1 MSLRCFGWM
10 HILRNELT
18 AGISRLENK
27 RMEETRMK
35 KKIVKLMALCMAAV
49 LGLTACGQAA
59 ENPPAAD
66 SAAEENVAAEKPDGS
81 TQEAEKPAAK
91 EEAGGEK
98 VVTLAATAAWMSM
111 CPLTWVTK
119 DAQIAFSYPVFDTLV
134 NVNADGEITPRLLQ
148 SWEQSEDGL
157 TITGKLNP
165 DAKWHDGEKVTA
177 NDIVFTYSMLSN
189 SEVEAER
196 TCRLITGTDDAG
208 IITDADAFGIKA
220 VDDETVEFTLK
231 QPTTLL
237 NFFYTFR
244 FALVVPEH
252 CLKDIPAASLTS
264 DPFWENPVGSGP
276 FKFDSYISGERME
289 YTAFDEYYL
298 GRPDFDRLIIRV
310 IPANNI
316 LSAMM
321 SGEVDSTVYGSLMS
335 YNDYELAKQD
345 ASMNTLEIPGFQ
357 NDHLFMDN
365 EKYDATFRVA
375 VDHAIDKQAI
385 IDNLLHGY
393 GQVAI
398 SAIYPDNPYRLEG
411 IEGNAYDPELAKEML
426 SQTTWDQDRDLV
438 CLVQADQELRC
449 NVAVMLQQML
459 AEVGI
464 NITVETGDMAT
475 ISSRLM
481 DGDYDF
487 AIMGSASAPFE
498 PSESSGYFNVIPN
511 GWTHMTDT
519 SWAELYNRG
528 LQGATFEERCEPYY
542 ELQRRLVAEVPMAF
556 LYHKDQLFAYNGRL
570 TEVPFE
576 DFSIKSW
583 KYWEWKVQ

>member
-1 MSLRCFGWM
+1 
-10 HILRNELT
+10 
-18 AGISRLENK
+18 
-27 RMEETRMK
+27 MK
-35 KKIVKLMALCMAAV
+35 KKFMKLTALCIAV
-49 LGLTACGQAA
+49 MMGLTACGQAA
-59 ENPPAAD
+59 ETSPAAESVSATEGAAAESVENQAEQ
-66 SAAEENVAAEKPDGS
+66 SAAVQTAD
-81 TQEAEKPAAK
+81 
-91 EEAGGEK
+91 GEK
-98 VVTLAATAAWMSM
+98 VITLAATASWMAL

-157 TITGKLNP
+157 TIIGKLNP

-177 NDIVFTYSMLSN
+177 NDIVFTYTMLSN
-189 SEVEAER
+189 PEVEAER
-196 TCRLITGTDDAG
+196 TCKLITGTDDSG
-208 IITDADAFGIKA
+208 TITEADAFGVKA
-220 VDDETVEFTLK
+220 IDDETVEFTLK

-244 FALVVPEH
+244 FALVIPEH
-252 CLKDIPAASLTS
+252 CLKDIPAANLTS
-264 DPFWENPVGSGP
+264 DTFWENPVGSGP

-298 GRPDFDRLIIRV
+298 GRPNFDRLIIRV

-335 YNDYELAKQD
+335 YNDYELAKQED
-345 ASMNTLEIPGFQ
+345 SLNTVEIPGFQ

-426 SQTTWDQDRDLV
+426 EQTTWDKDRELV

-464 NITVETGDMAT
+464 NITIETGDMAT
-475 ISSRLM
+475 ISSRLLA
-481 DGDYDF
+481 GDYDF

-511 GWTHMTDT
+511 GWVHT
-519 SWAELYNRG
+519 SDSSWSELYAQG
-528 LQGATFEERCEPYY
+528 LLGASFEERCETYY

-556 LYHKDQLFAYNGRL
+556 LYHKDQLFASSKRL
-570 TEVPFE
+570 TDVPYE
-576 DFSIKSW
+576 DFSIKAW
-583 KYWEWKVQ
+583 KYWEWKVD